1 VDDAGLAAF
10 DAFVASSAPRLLRTC
25 FLLTGDR
32 GLAED
37 LLQTAYAR
45 TFLRWDDVHV
55 DTAEAYVRAV
65 AANTATRWWRRR
77 WRGEVPTES
86 LPDTATIDAY
96 GPAAA
101 RADLRRALLTLPPG
115 QRAVLVLRFLDD
127 LGEAETARA
136 LGTSVGTV
144 KSRTS
149 RALAR
154 LRDDPSVRALV
165 DDEPERSPA

>member
-1 VDDAGLAAF
+1 MDEAGRAAF

-25 FLLTGDR
+25 YLLTGDR

-45 TFLRWDDVHV
+45 TFLRWDDVRD

-65 AANTATRWWRRR
+65 AAHTATRWWRRR

-86 LPDTATIDAY
+86 LPEGAVTDDYADDR
-96 GPAAA
+96 AA
-101 RADLRRALLTLPPG
+101 LQRALRTLPAS

-165 DDEPERSPA
+165 DPERSPA